1 MRLSILLL
9 LALLAWPATRAAH
22 AAQWPEVR
30 LPPGAQGFSMDGTI
44 FANGMPMQV
53 QGFLSKQ
60 PATQVIAWF
69 RSSLGM
75 PLVENHVGISTV
87 LGRAQGSH
95 YLTVQVEPAGN
106 GSRGLIAQS
115 NLPALFTGREE
126 ESSLQSRWLSR
137 LPSGM
142 RLHSLTRG
150 HDGKRHYQ
158 YLVLGSPHAS
168 SLSRDAISSLMQQDG
183 YALEREVQSV
193 APSSRTLY
201 FRGAAQEAT
210 AIILSN
216 PDGSSA
222 IVLNTIVTIG
232 GGQ

>member
-1 MRLSILLL
+1 MRLSILL
-9 LALLAWPATRAAH
+9 LALLAWPATRPAH

-30 LPPGAQGFSMDGTI
+30 LPPGAQGFSIGGAVI
-44 FANGMPMQV
+44 ANGMPMQV

-69 RSSLGM
+69 RNSLGM
-75 PLVENHVGISTV
+75 PLVENQVGASTV

-95 YLTVQVEPAGN
+95 YLTVQVEPAGT
-106 GSRGLIAQS
+106 GSRGLIARTD
-115 NLPALFTGREE
+115 LPALITGREE
-126 ESSLQSRWLSR
+126 EGSAQSRWLSR
-137 LPSGM
+137 LPSGL

-150 HDGKRHYQ
+150 HDGGRHFQ
-158 YLVLGSPHAS
+158 YLVLGSPHGS
-168 SLSRDAISSLMQQDG
+168 GLSRDAISSLMQQDG
-183 YALEREVQSV
+183 YVLEREVQG
-193 APSSRTLY
+193 ATPPSRTLY

-222 IVLNTIVTIG
+222 IVLNTTVRIG

>member
-1 MRLSILLL
+1 MRLSIVLL

-22 AAQWPEVR
+22 ATQWPEVR
-30 LPPGAQGFSMDGTI
+30 LPPGAQGFSTGGTI
-44 FANGMPMQV
+44 YANGMPMQV

-69 RSSLGM
+69 RTSLGM

-106 GSRGLIAQS
+106 GSRGLIAQT

-126 ESSLQSRWLSR
+126 EGRLQSRWLSR

-150 HDGKRHYQ
+150 HDGGRHYQ
-158 YLVLGSPHAS
+158 YLVLDSPHAS
-168 SLSRDAISSLMQQDG
+168 SLSRDAIASLMQQDG
-183 YALEREVQSV
+183 YALEREAQSV
-193 APSSRTLY
+193 APPSRTLY